1 MFVTHAFVDG
11 SFNQH
16 NKSGGIG
23 VVIAFAPG
31 RVYEFGRPV
40 SVNNSMQAEHAA
52 GQAAVSWFANN
63 TPPGAVCVVVCDNEE
78 VARELRSRIPP
89 LPERTVWVTY
99 QFKSALWP
107 MKRAHQ
113 LAQTGAAGGST
124 AVHRKQATPRVLGL
138 LGPT

>member
-1 MFVTHAFVDG
+1 MFIPHAFVDG

-23 VVIAFAPG
+23 VVVAFAPG

-40 SVNNSMQAEHAA
+40 SVHNSMAAEHAA
-52 GQAAVSWFANN
+52 GAAAVNWFANN
-63 TPPGAVCVVVCDNEE
+63 TQPGTVCVVVCDNEE
-78 VARELRSRIPP
+78 IARELRTSIPA
-89 LPERTVWVTY
+89 LPDRVVWVTY

-124 AVHRKQATPRVLGL
+124 GAHRKQSIPRVLGP
-138 LGPT
+138 LGS